1 MRKSKQSTG
10 KTQAQY
16 DLDAQIAKIS
26 ALSSGKGSKHNFF
39 NLQRCFTRKWPATK
53 SCYSENIWLL
63 GKELKAQT
71 DIAKKHYQ
79 NLDNMF
85 SCK

>member
-39 NLQRCFTRKWPATK
+39 NLQRCFTRK
-53 SCYSENIWLL
+53 
-63 GKELKAQT
+63 
-71 DIAKKHYQ
+71 
-79 NLDNMF
+79 
-85 SCK
+85 